1 MSLDQMNL
9 RCPGAT
15 LLNSARLDGWKYYIN
30 SDGYAGIQKSEG
42 QHVMGGLW
50 ILKDEHWESLD
61 SYEAVDLGFYTKA
74 KIMVHDNLSRVN
86 KECIVYLS
94 TNRNYGIPSKDYQ
107 DGVIQGA
114 RDMGLSENYICYLES
129 WRTGQPSSHP
139 LK

>member
-1 MSLDQMNL
+1 MS
-9 RCPGAT
+9 GAK

-30 SDGYAGIQKSEG
+30 SDGYAGIQESEG
-42 QHVMGGLW
+42 QHIMGGLW

-74 KIMVHDNLSRVN
+74 KIIVHDNLSRIN

-107 DGVIQGA
+107 DGVIKVQETW
-114 RDMGLSENYICYLES
+114 DYLKIIFAILNLGEPGS
-129 WRTGQPSSHP
+129 
-139 LK
+139 LLVIL